1 LLDEYKVLKNTYE
14 KKAVGNTADAG
25 AVAPP
30 RESATT
36 GSRNPYVLVLVD
48 GNDYIVSL
56 VTNLDSAMLII
67 SSSMM
72 SWSAIKKRVECAL
85 PACSATL

>member
-1 LLDEYKVLKNTYE
+1 MLDEYKVLKTAHE

-25 AVAPP
+25 AVATPIEP
-30 RESATT
+30 ATT
-36 GSRNPYVLVLVD
+36 GSRHPYVLVLVD

-56 VTNLDSAMLII
+56 VTNLDSAMLIV

-72 SWSAIKKRVECAL
+72 S
-85 PACSATL
+85 

>member
-1 LLDEYKVLKNTYE
+1 MLDEYKLLKSAYE
-14 KKAVGNTADAG
+14 KKAVGDTADAE
-25 AVAPP
+25 AVATPVKP
-30 RESATT
+30 TTT

-56 VTNLDSAMLII
+56 VTILDNAMLIF

-72 SWSAIKKRVECAL
+72 S
-85 PACSATL
+85 